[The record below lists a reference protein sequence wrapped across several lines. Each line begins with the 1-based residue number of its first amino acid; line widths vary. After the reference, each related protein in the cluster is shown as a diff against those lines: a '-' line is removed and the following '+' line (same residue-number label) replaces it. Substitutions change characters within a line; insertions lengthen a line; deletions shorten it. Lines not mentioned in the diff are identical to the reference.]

1 MYNSFLFNRF
11 SSICAQ
17 IKNQK
22 EKPILLGCI
31 WVNKLDSFALES
43 GGSKLQFPFHR
54 CAQFWKY
61 CKNRLCNSFGIILGQ
76 IIKIDIMPPKEKK
89 REDYKTYK
97 SLTTKTR
104 LSIL

>member
-1 MYNSFLFNRF
+1 MYNSFLFNGF

-22 EKPILLGCI
+22 EKPILIGCI

-43 GGSKLQFPFHR
+43 GGSKLQFPFHK

-61 CKNRLCNSFGIILGQ
+61 CKNKLCNSFGIILGQ
-76 IIKIDIMPPKEKK
+76 IIFPRLMSWPQKK
-89 REDYKTYK
+89 KK
-97 SLTTKTR
+97 KGGL
-104 LSIL
+104 